1 MLDTCRLASYEPK
14 GKEKQA
20 MKQQKKQDLMLIN
33 VRSLI
38 RNSMLILMRWL
49 MRW

>member
-20 MKQQKKQDLMLIN
+20 MKPARTGGILTHS
-33 VRSLI
+33 SLNGSSTLHALQN
-38 RNSMLILMRWL
+38 RPNG
-49 MRW
+49 